1 MPLDHV
7 NDLGW
12 TAMLEAIVLNDGSAD
27 QVDVVR
33 QLIGA
38 GADTSIRDKNGRT
51 PRSLAAAEG
60 YRRDRRPDRRR
71 GRGSGN
77 AVSGLITAARAGDA
91 DRVEKLLDQHASIAA
106 RDRTKATAL
115 VAAAY
120 GNHLRIAELLLKAG
134 ADPNAK
140 DETVQ
145 SAYLIATSEVGDDP
159 RLLRLT
165 LRHGADVR
173 SLDSWKG
180 TGLIRAADRGYDKI
194 IAVLLDTDVD
204 IDHVNRIGYTA
215 LHEAVILGDGGPSHQ
230 RTVAALVAGGVDQ
243 TIKDPNGD
251 TALDVARARGYTRII
266 DLLS

>member
-1 MPLDHV
+1 
-7 NDLGW
+7 
-12 TAMLEAIVLNDGSAD
+12 
-27 QVDVVR
+27 VR

-38 GADTSIRDKNGRT
+38 GADPTIRDKDGRS
-51 PRSLAAAEG
+51 PRSLAAAKG
-60 YRRDRRPDRRR
+60 YEDIVDLIDDADAIRER
-71 GRGSGN
+71 GQR
-77 AVSGLITAARAGDA
+77 LITAARAGDT

-106 RDRTKATAL
+106 RDRTGATAL

-120 GNHLRIAELLLKAG
+120 GNHLKVAELLLKAG
-134 ADPNAK
+134 ADPDAK

-145 SAYLIATSEVGDDP
+145 SAYLIATSEIGDDP

-180 TGLIRAADRGYDKI
+180 TGLIRAADRGFDSI
-194 IAVLLDTDVD
+194 VRVLLETEID

-230 RTVAALVAGGVDQ
+230 LTVAALVAGGVDR
-243 TIKDPNGD
+243 TIEDPNGD
-251 TALDVARARGYTRII
+251 TALDVARARGYTKII
-266 DLLS
+266 ELLS